1 MSKHHLGLLVHIV
14 PLGML
19 IKVVRT
25 SLLSMVLLLM
35 LPFSPLLAQ
44 LNSNKIIPQISDRFE
59 YPFYKESFDSVA
71 KGWPFLSNSENLLLI
86 QEGEYIIQRKSK
98 LSPFAVL
105 GEFEQDLNSYR
116 LITSLKL
123 VRSASND
130 GSIGLIFMAQPA
142 GKGGFVFEINQFQ
155 QYRLRQITVTGY
167 AYLTGVAKDGGWVKS
182 SVLKEN
188 NLANLLELRTKD
200 KKYDLYLNNTLIL
213 TFSELAYKSG
223 GIGFIIGPGTLG
235 KVDFIYLFSNEKV
248 EGLSREDV
256 AESTSEGDVIALAE
270 SIIELKTKLN
280 KLEAE
285 NEELTSRIASFK
297 GSEKEQ
303 AKEKAAYEAKFSS
316 MEKQVSLKQKSVDSL
331 LQINQDLLKYKE
343 IVKANSGED
352 LVITLSKKLK
362 AEKLRA
368 DDYAAENEALRDS
381 IINLKKITKSAPA
394 EKSPKKPIEKSSDPE
409 DKVFVLPKEN

>member
-1 MSKHHLGLLVHIV
+1 MGLLLHIV

-19 IKVVRT
+19 RKVVRIC
-25 SLLSMVLLLM
+25 LLHLVLLLM
-35 LPFSPLLAQ
+35 VPSSTLIAQ
-44 LNSNKIIPQISDRFE
+44 LSSAKIVPQISDRFE
-59 YPFYKESFDSVA
+59 YPFYNESFDSVA

-98 LSPFAVL
+98 LSPFAVM
-105 GEFEQDLNSYR
+105 GEFDQELNSYR

-123 VRSASND
+123 VKSASTD

-167 AYLTGVAKDGGWVKS
+167 AYLTGIAKEGGWVKS

-200 KKYDLYLNNTLIL
+200 KKYDVYLNNTLIL
-213 TFSELAYKSG
+213 TFTELAYKSG

-235 KVDFIYLFSNEKV
+235 KVDFVHLFSNEKV

-256 AESTSEGDVIALAE
+256 AESTNEGDVIALAE
-270 SIIELKTKLN
+270 SIIEFKTKLN

-303 AKEKAAYEAKFSS
+303 EKEKAAYEAKFSS
-316 MEKQVSLKQKSVDSL
+316 MEKQVSMKQKSIDSL
-331 LQINQDLLKYKE
+331 LQINQELTKYKD

-381 IINLKKITKSAPA
+381 IINLKKMSESAPA
-394 EKSPKKPIEKSSDPE
+394 DKSPKKSIEKTADPE
-409 DKVFVLPKEN
+409 DKIFVLPNEN

>member
-1 MSKHHLGLLVHIV
+1 MGLLLHIV
-14 PLGML
+14 PLGMPKNVAQFGL
-19 IKVVRT
+19 IY
-25 SLLSMVLLLM
+25 LMLLLM
-35 LPFSPLLAQ
+35 VPFASLKAQ
-44 LNSNKIIPQISDRFE
+44 LKTAKVVPQVPDRFE

-98 LSPFAVL
+98 LSPFAVM
-105 GEFEQDLNSYR
+105 GEFEQELSAYR
-116 LITSLKL
+116 LIASLKL

-167 AYLTGVAKDGGWVKS
+167 AYLTGASNDGGWVKS

-188 NLANLLELRTKD
+188 NFANLVEIRTKD

-235 KVDFIYLFSNEKV
+235 KVDFVYLFSNEKV
-248 EGLSREDV
+248 EGFSREDV

-270 SIIELKTKLN
+270 SIIELKTRLN

-285 NEELTSRIASFK
+285 NEELVLRIESFK
-297 GSEKEQ
+297 GSEKDQ
-303 AKEKAAYEAKFSS
+303 AKEKAAYETKFAIL
-316 MEKQVSLKQKSVDSL
+316 EKQVAIKQKSIDSL
-331 LQINQDLLKYKE
+331 LIINQDLNKYKD

-368 DDYAAENEALRDS
+368 DDYAVENEALRDS
-381 IINLKKITKSAPA
+381 IIILKKNVKTNPS
-394 EKSPKKPIEKSSDPE
+394 EKQTKKPVEKETKEE

>member
-1 MSKHHLGLLVHIV
+1 MGLLLHIV
-14 PLGML
+14 PLGMV
-19 IKVVRT
+19 IKVVR
-25 SLLSMVLLLM
+25 LGLVQMLLLLM
-35 LPFSPLLAQ
+35 VPTLSLKAQ
-44 LNSNKIIPQISDRFE
+44 LGAVKVVPQVSDRFE
-59 YPFYKESFDSVA
+59 YPFYKESFDSLA
-71 KGWPFLSNSENLLLI
+71 NGWPFLSNSENLLLI

-98 LSPFAVL
+98 LSPFAVM
-105 GEFEQDLNSYR
+105 GEFKQDLSAYR

-123 VRSASND
+123 VKTSSTD
-130 GSIGLIFMAQPA
+130 GSIGLIFMAQPG

-167 AYLTGVAKDGGWVKS
+167 ANLTGIAKEGGWVKS

-188 NLANLLELRTKD
+188 NFANLIELRTKD

-213 TFSELAYKSG
+213 TFSELTYKSG

-235 KVDFIYLFSNEKV
+235 KVDFMYLFSNEKV
-248 EGLSREDV
+248 EGLSREDIP
-256 AESTSEGDVIALAE
+256 ESTSEGDVIALAE
-270 SIIELKTKLN
+270 SIIELKTRLN

-285 NEELTSRIASFK
+285 NEELVLRIESFK
-297 GSEKEQ
+297 GSEKDQ
-303 AKEKAAYEAKFSS
+303 AREKAAYEAKFSV
-316 MEKQVSLKQKSVDSL
+316 MEKLVAQKQKSIDSL
-331 LQINQDLLKYKE
+331 LLINQDLTKYKE

-368 DDYAAENEALRDS
+368 DDFAAENEALRDT
-381 IINLKKITKSAPA
+381 IINLKKNVKMAPSD
-394 EKSPKKPIEKSSDPE
+394 KQSKKPVDKAPPEE

>member
-1 MSKHHLGLLVHIV
+1 MGLLLHIV
-14 PLGML
+14 PLGMPK
-19 IKVVRT
+19 KVVRFG
-25 SLLSMVLLLM
+25 LFNLMLLLM
-35 LPFSPLLAQ
+35 APALSVKAQ
-44 LNSNKIIPQISDRFE
+44 LSTAKVVPQVADRFE

-98 LSPFAVL
+98 LSPFAVM
-105 GEFEQDLNSYR
+105 GELEQDLTAYR

-123 VRSASND
+123 VRAASND

-167 AYLTGVAKDGGWVKS
+167 AYLTGSSKEGGWVKS

-188 NLANLLELRTKD
+188 NFANLIELRTKD

-223 GIGFIIGPGTLG
+223 GIGFIIGPNTLG
-235 KVDFIYLFSNEKV
+235 KVDFMYLFSNEKV
-248 EGLSREDV
+248 EGFSREDLV
-256 AESTSEGDVIALAE
+256 ESTSEGDVIALAE
-270 SIIELKTKLN
+270 SIIELKTRLN

-285 NEELTSRIASFK
+285 NEELILRIESFK
-297 GSEKEQ
+297 GSEKDQ
-303 AKEKAAYEAKFSS
+303 AKEKAAYETKFAL
-316 MEKQVSLKQKSVDSL
+316 MEKQVALKQKSIDSL
-331 LQINQDLLKYKE
+331 LLINQDLNKYKE

-381 IINLKKITKSAPA
+381 IIILKKNVKSTPADKQPKKPA
-394 EKSPKKPIEKSSDPE
+394 EKVPQEE

>member
-1 MSKHHLGLLVHIV
+1 
-14 PLGML
+14 ML
-19 IKVVRT
+19 NNVVRIF
-25 SLLSMVLLLM
+25 LLSMLLLLL
-35 LPFSPLLAQ
+35 LPFSPMLAQ
-44 LNSNKIIPQISDRFE
+44 LNSSKVVPQISDRFE

-98 LSPFAVL
+98 LSPFAVM
-105 GEFEQDLNSYR
+105 GEFEQELSTYR

-123 VRSASND
+123 VKSASTD

-235 KVDFIYLFSNEKV
+235 KVDFMYLFSNEKV

-303 AKEKAAYEAKFSS
+303 EKEKAAYEAKFSS
-316 MEKQVSLKQKSVDSL
+316 MDKQVAMKQKSIDSL
-331 LQINQDLLKYKE
+331 LQINQELTKYKD

-368 DDYAAENEALRDS
+368 DDFALENEALRDS

>member
-1 MSKHHLGLLVHIV
+1 M
-14 PLGML
+14 
-19 IKVVRT
+19 
-25 SLLSMVLLLM
+25 
-35 LPFSPLLAQ
+35 A
-44 LNSNKIIPQISDRFE
+44 
-59 YPFYKESFDSVA
+59 
-71 KGWPFLSNSENLLLI
+71 FLSNSENLLLI

-98 LSPFAVL
+98 LSPFAVM
-105 GEFEQDLNSYR
+105 GEFEQELNSYR

-123 VRSASND
+123 VKSASND

-223 GIGFIIGPGTLG
+223 AIGFIIGPGTLG
-235 KVDFIYLFSNEKV
+235 KVDFVYLFSNEKV
-248 EGLSREDV
+248 EGLSRDDI

-285 NEELTSRIASFK
+285 NEELTLRIASFK

-316 MEKQVSLKQKSVDSL
+316 MEKQVSLKQKSIDSL
-331 LQINQDLLKYKE
+331 LLINQDLTKYKD
-343 IVKANSGED
+343 IVKSNSGED

-381 IINLKKITKSAPA
+381 IINLKKMSKNAPA
-394 EKSPKKPIEKSSDPE
+394 EKSTKKPIEKAPNPE
-409 DKVFVLPKEN
+409 DKIFVLPKEN